1 MMSAVGVV
9 LKPLNPASAA
19 LKTGRKEKRS
29 QLWEK
34 QIVQESLELSGV
46 RRFPTRVQVLPTQTH
61 A

>member
-9 LKPLNPASAA
+9 LKPLNLASAA
-19 LKTGRKEKRS
+19 LKMGRKEKRS

-34 QIVQESLELSGV
+34 Q
-46 RRFPTRVQVLPTQTH
+46 T